1 MNERITAQ
9 ISSHRFLALP
19 FTLWAVLF
27 IVLPLFFV
35 LGTGLTN
42 EAGDVTLANLLTVL
56 QSEYLRALGLSVE
69 LALAST
75 FICLLLAY
83 PLCLILREKRESRGL
98 LVFLLF
104 LLPLWMN
111 SLLTTMAWQTIL
123 EKHGLINMFLSYLGL
138 PAVHLINTP
147 AAIIIGMV
155 YNFLPYMVLPLYVSL
170 SRIDESI
177 VEAARDLGA
186 NFWQTLRH
194 VLLPLS
200 LPGIVS
206 GCTMVFIPALTTFV
220 ISALL
225 GGNKVLLVGNIIE
238 QEFTAAYDWQLGSAL
253 SMVLIAQSF
262 NASRYRGQWT
272 GFTWEWYGRL
282 MENEE
287 IIAAFTN
294 TLTIGVTSA
303 VFATM
308 LALVTALGM
317 RQMGSRGRM
326 LFRSLANVPLLN
338 ADIVTGI
345 SLMLLFLG
353 LGLRLGYDT
362 ILLAH
367 IVISLP
373 YAMLCILPQVLT
385 MDDVC
390 YEAARDL
397 GATPFTAFRKVILP
411 ELLPGI
417 LAAFLLSFAMSADDF
432 IVTYFTKGAGI
443 ETLTTEIYSELK
455 LGVHPEMYALSALF
469 FCGVLVFS
477 ALLMV
482 NYKVIRR
489 YREAGRRG
497 AAA

>member
-19 FTLWAVLF
+19 FTLWALFF

-69 LALAST
+69 LALIST

-83 PLCLILREKRESRGL
+83 PLCLILKAKRDKRGL

-253 SMVLIAQSF
+253 SMVLMVF
-262 NASRYRGQWT
+262 
-272 GFTWEWYGRL
+272 
-282 MENEE
+282 
-287 IIAAFTN
+287 IILNILLEAFTDN
-294 TLTIGVTSA
+294 GDH
-303 VFATM
+303 
-308 LALVTALGM
+308 
-317 RQMGSRGRM
+317 RKKGR
-326 LFRSLANVPLLN
+326 P
-338 ADIVTGI
+338 
-345 SLMLLFLG
+345 
-353 LGLRLGYDT
+353 
-362 ILLAH
+362 
-367 IVISLP
+367 
-373 YAMLCILPQVLT
+373 
-385 MDDVC
+385 
-390 YEAARDL
+390 
-397 GATPFTAFRKVILP
+397 
-411 ELLPGI
+411 
-417 LAAFLLSFAMSADDF
+417 
-432 IVTYFTKGAGI
+432 
-443 ETLTTEIYSELK
+443 
-455 LGVHPEMYALSALF
+455 
-469 FCGVLVFS
+469 
-477 ALLMV
+477 
-482 NYKVIRR
+482 
-489 YREAGRRG
+489 
-497 AAA
+497 

>member
-19 FTLWAVLF
+19 FTLWAMFF

-42 EAGDVTLANLLTVL
+42 EAGDVTLANLITVL

-69 LALAST
+69 LALIST

-83 PLCLILREKRESRGL
+83 PLCLILKAKRDKKGL

-123 EKHGLINMFLSYLGL
+123 EKHGLINMLLSYLGL

-253 SMVLIAQSF
+253 SMVLMVF
-262 NASRYRGQWT
+262 
-272 GFTWEWYGRL
+272 
-282 MENEE
+282 
-287 IIAAFTN
+287 IILNILLEAFTDN
-294 TLTIGVTSA
+294 GEH
-303 VFATM
+303 
-308 LALVTALGM
+308 
-317 RQMGSRGRM
+317 RKKGR
-326 LFRSLANVPLLN
+326 P
-338 ADIVTGI
+338 
-345 SLMLLFLG
+345 
-353 LGLRLGYDT
+353 
-362 ILLAH
+362 
-367 IVISLP
+367 
-373 YAMLCILPQVLT
+373 
-385 MDDVC
+385 
-390 YEAARDL
+390 
-397 GATPFTAFRKVILP
+397 
-411 ELLPGI
+411 
-417 LAAFLLSFAMSADDF
+417 
-432 IVTYFTKGAGI
+432 
-443 ETLTTEIYSELK
+443 
-455 LGVHPEMYALSALF
+455 
-469 FCGVLVFS
+469 
-477 ALLMV
+477 
-482 NYKVIRR
+482 
-489 YREAGRRG
+489 
-497 AAA
+497 

>member
-19 FTLWAVLF
+19 FILWAMFF

-69 LALAST
+69 LALIST

-83 PLCLILREKRESRGL
+83 PLCLILKAKRDKRGL

-253 SMVLIAQSF
+253 SMVLMVF
-262 NASRYRGQWT
+262 
-272 GFTWEWYGRL
+272 
-282 MENEE
+282 
-287 IIAAFTN
+287 IILNILLEAFTDN
-294 TLTIGVTSA
+294 GEH
-303 VFATM
+303 
-308 LALVTALGM
+308 
-317 RQMGSRGRM
+317 RKKGR
-326 LFRSLANVPLLN
+326 P
-338 ADIVTGI
+338 
-345 SLMLLFLG
+345 
-353 LGLRLGYDT
+353 
-362 ILLAH
+362 
-367 IVISLP
+367 
-373 YAMLCILPQVLT
+373 
-385 MDDVC
+385 
-390 YEAARDL
+390 
-397 GATPFTAFRKVILP
+397 
-411 ELLPGI
+411 
-417 LAAFLLSFAMSADDF
+417 
-432 IVTYFTKGAGI
+432 
-443 ETLTTEIYSELK
+443 
-455 LGVHPEMYALSALF
+455 
-469 FCGVLVFS
+469 
-477 ALLMV
+477 
-482 NYKVIRR
+482 
-489 YREAGRRG
+489 
-497 AAA
+497 

>member
-19 FTLWAVLF
+19 FTLWAMFF
-27 IVLPLFFV
+27 IVLPLLFV
-35 LGTGLTN
+35 LGTGLTS
-42 EAGDVTLANLLTVL
+42 EAGDVTLANLITVL

-69 LALAST
+69 LALIST

-83 PLCLILREKRESRGL
+83 PLCLILKAKRDKRGL

-253 SMVLIAQSF
+253 SMVLMVF
-262 NASRYRGQWT
+262 
-272 GFTWEWYGRL
+272 
-282 MENEE
+282 
-287 IIAAFTN
+287 IILNILLEAFTDN
-294 TLTIGVTSA
+294 GDH
-303 VFATM
+303 
-308 LALVTALGM
+308 
-317 RQMGSRGRM
+317 RKKGR
-326 LFRSLANVPLLN
+326 P
-338 ADIVTGI
+338 
-345 SLMLLFLG
+345 
-353 LGLRLGYDT
+353 
-362 ILLAH
+362 
-367 IVISLP
+367 
-373 YAMLCILPQVLT
+373 
-385 MDDVC
+385 
-390 YEAARDL
+390 
-397 GATPFTAFRKVILP
+397 
-411 ELLPGI
+411 
-417 LAAFLLSFAMSADDF
+417 
-432 IVTYFTKGAGI
+432 
-443 ETLTTEIYSELK
+443 
-455 LGVHPEMYALSALF
+455 
-469 FCGVLVFS
+469 
-477 ALLMV
+477 
-482 NYKVIRR
+482 
-489 YREAGRRG
+489 
-497 AAA
+497 

>member
-123 EKHGLINMFLSYLGL
+123 EKHGLINMLLSYLGL

-170 SRIDESI
+170 GRIDESI

-253 SMVLIAQSF
+253 SMVLMVF
-262 NASRYRGQWT
+262 
-272 GFTWEWYGRL
+272 
-282 MENEE
+282 
-287 IIAAFTN
+287 II
-294 TLTIGVTSA
+294 
-303 VFATM
+303 
-308 LALVTALGM
+308 
-317 RQMGSRGRM
+317 
-326 LFRSLANVPLLN
+326 LN
-338 ADIVTGI
+338 
-345 SLMLLFLG
+345 
-353 LGLRLGYDT
+353 
-362 ILLAH
+362 ILL
-367 IVISLP
+367 
-373 YAMLCILPQVLT
+373 
-385 MDDVC
+385 
-390 YEAARDL
+390 EAFADS
-397 GATPFTAFRKVILP
+397 GEQRK
-411 ELLPGI
+411 
-417 LAAFLLSFAMSADDF
+417 
-432 IVTYFTKGAGI
+432 KGR
-443 ETLTTEIYSELK
+443 
-455 LGVHPEMYALSALF
+455 P
-469 FCGVLVFS
+469 
-477 ALLMV
+477 
-482 NYKVIRR
+482 
-489 YREAGRRG
+489 
-497 AAA
+497 

>member
-19 FTLWAVLF
+19 FTLWAMFF

-35 LGTGLTN
+35 LGTGLRS

-69 LALAST
+69 LALIST

-83 PLCLILREKRESRGL
+83 PLCLILKAKRDKRGL

-253 SMVLIAQSF
+253 SMVLMVF
-262 NASRYRGQWT
+262 
-272 GFTWEWYGRL
+272 
-282 MENEE
+282 
-287 IIAAFTN
+287 IILNILLEAFTDN
-294 TLTIGVTSA
+294 GEH
-303 VFATM
+303 
-308 LALVTALGM
+308 
-317 RQMGSRGRM
+317 RKKGR
-326 LFRSLANVPLLN
+326 P
-338 ADIVTGI
+338 
-345 SLMLLFLG
+345 
-353 LGLRLGYDT
+353 
-362 ILLAH
+362 
-367 IVISLP
+367 
-373 YAMLCILPQVLT
+373 
-385 MDDVC
+385 
-390 YEAARDL
+390 
-397 GATPFTAFRKVILP
+397 
-411 ELLPGI
+411 
-417 LAAFLLSFAMSADDF
+417 
-432 IVTYFTKGAGI
+432 
-443 ETLTTEIYSELK
+443 
-455 LGVHPEMYALSALF
+455 
-469 FCGVLVFS
+469 
-477 ALLMV
+477 
-482 NYKVIRR
+482 
-489 YREAGRRG
+489 
-497 AAA
+497 